1 MMTLSAMSL
10 SMFATSKSESSL
22 ELLSADEVSPEL
34 PLEDEVELLEDVSV
48 EELLELE
55 EVVLV
60 LELLLELLDE
70 LDPEL
75 MIASLIAVAG
85 LLEQVSCPTASTAET
100 TVLAI
105 NAKSN
110 FLVKK
115 AFSLLLCSP

>member
-22 ELLSADEVSPEL
+22 ELLSEDEVSPEL
-34 PLEDEVELLEDVSV
+34 PLEDVVELLEDVSV

-55 EVVLV
+55 DVVLV
-60 LELLLELLDE
+60 LELTLELLE
-70 LDPEL
+70 LDPEFDD
-75 MIASLIAVAG
+75 
-85 LLEQVSCPTASTAET
+85 SCELPPPPPPHAET

-110 FLVKK
+110 FLVKE
-115 AFSLLLCSP
+115 SI

>member
-1 MMTLSAMSL
+1 
-10 SMFATSKSESSL
+10 MFATSKSESSL

-55 EVVLV
+55 DVVLV
-60 LELLLELLDE
+60 LELTLELLE
-70 LDPEL
+70 LDPEFDD
-75 MIASLIAVAG
+75 
-85 LLEQVSCPTASTAET
+85 SCELPPPPPPHAET

-110 FLVKK
+110 FLVKE
-115 AFSLLLCSP
+115 SI

>member
-1 MMTLSAMSL
+1 MITLSAMSL

-22 ELLSADEVSPEL
+22 ELLLEDEVSPEL

-60 LELLLELLDE
+60 LELPLELLDE
-70 LDPEL
+70 LLLELDPE
-75 MIASLIAVAG
+75 VDDCVVDCCCWTAG
-85 LLEQVSCPTASTAET
+85 AGELPPPPPPHAET

-110 FLVKK
+110 FLVKE
-115 AFSLLLCSP
+115 SI